1 MSVAPPI
8 RMNSAPSSSAIPTNG
23 LSTLRPELDV
33 FRAWQHEMD
42 NQNEDKDSNE
52 EAQTSR

>member
-33 FRAWQHEMD
+33 FRAWQHKMD